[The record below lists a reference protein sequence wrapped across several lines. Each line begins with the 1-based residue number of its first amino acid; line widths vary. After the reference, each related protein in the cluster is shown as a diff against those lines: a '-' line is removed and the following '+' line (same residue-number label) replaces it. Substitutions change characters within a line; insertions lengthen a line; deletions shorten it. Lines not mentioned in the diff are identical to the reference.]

1 MKLVGPLAAFTRD
14 DLALAG
20 GKGANLGELIR
31 AGFPVPDGFLVTAE
45 DLPGAAFAGQQD
57 TYLNAVGEAAV
68 IDAVRRLLGSLW
80 TDRAVAHRRL
90 PGQLRGLPG
99 RVRAPGYR
107 QPDPGHPAHLG
118 RRPRDGA
125 RADQRPRRRTTRSR
139 RPCWGG
145 HGGAAPP
152 PAGPRPQAP
161 RPHAALGGAARAGI
175 AFREDSH
182 FHFTKPLPILRRSLL
197 AIGRRLCQAGVPSQ
211 PQEVFHLRLEE
222 LEDIGDPARL
232 TERHADQLRAA
243 VRARSARREELAGV
257 RLIDPSLLFPHPD
270 RGDTLVS
277 GTPASG
283 GTATGPVISWRVVIS
298 SAAAG
303 TFGVVGPSCGASSQA
318 DRDEPPEHAD
328 AR

>member
-1 MKLVGPLAAFTRD
+1 
-14 DLALAG
+14 
-20 GKGANLGELIR
+20 
-31 AGFPVPDGFLVTAE
+31 
-45 DLPGAAFAGQQD
+45 
-57 TYLNAVGEAAV
+57 
-68 IDAVRRLLGSLW
+68 
-80 TDRAVAHRRL
+80 
-90 PGQLRGLPG
+90 
-99 RVRAPGYR
+99 
-107 QPDPGHPAHLG
+107 
-118 RRPRDGA
+118 
-125 RADQRPRRRTTRSR
+125 
-139 RPCWGG
+139 
-145 HGGAAPP
+145 
-152 PAGPRPQAP
+152 
-161 RPHAALGGAARAGI
+161 
-175 AFREDSH
+175 
-182 FHFTKPLPILRRSLL
+182 
-197 AIGRRLCQAGVPSQ
+197 VPSQ